1 MIDRFHLLYDSGVGK
16 DILSKNPNLTTEH
29 IDLLYNASVKQ
40 NPLRYAQ
47 LEVIENLGRY
57 PKLTEEQFMRY
68 YNEADFLDLKYLS
81 RNPHLTTEQIDLL
94 YETEGASKNKLSQ
107 WPKLTEEQFM
117 RFFKDKDVKKPLLS
131 YNSNLTT
138 EQIDLLY
145 DYGNDVGDRLNPNDD
160 VRRFLVQK
168 SKLTDE
174 QFMRFFNDKSL
185 ENTKLAKNPHLTP
198 EQIDLLYKTREEDI
212 MENLARYPK
221 LTEEQFMRFFNE
233 HYKNLLAQNRNLT
246 PKQIDLLYWVLGNL
260 SGNVNVKANLA
271 RYSKLSEEQFMRLF
285 NDDDYLENKH
295 RYKNQLAMNPS
306 INPLPNRQFA
316 SGIFNWRW

>member
-1 MIDRFHLLYDSGVGK
+1 VVILALDRFELLYGSGVSK
-16 DILSKNPNLTTEH
+16 DTLSKNTNLTTEQ

-40 NPLRYAQ
+40 NPLRYVQ

-117 RFFKDKDVKKPLLS
+117 RFFKDKDVKKPILS

-145 DYGNDVGDRLNPNDD
+145 DYGNDDAGRLNRNDD

-174 QFMRFFNDKSL
+174 QFMRFFNDEDFNKDY
-185 ENTKLAKNPHLTP
+185 LAMNPHLTP
-198 EQIDLLYKTREEDI
+198 EQIDLLYDAGVDKEY
-212 MENLARYPK
+212 LAASPK
-221 LTEEQFMRFFNE
+221 LTDEQFMRFFNDE
-233 HYKNLLAQNRNLT
+233 DFAKVYLTLNPNLT
-246 PKQIDLLYWVLGNL
+246 TEQIDLLYQTEGVSKENIARFPKLTDNQFLRFYYDKGKTIIN
-260 SGNVNVKANLA
+260 SLA
-271 RYSKLSEEQFMRLF
+271 L
-285 NDDDYLENKH
+285 
-295 RYKNQLAMNPS
+295 NPS
-306 INPLPNRQFA
+306 INPAKQPFV
-316 SGIFNWRW
+316 SGIFNWKW